1 MLQDLGFGVQGLV
14 WGFGVRVWALASG
27 GKGFEL
33 GFKVWVLGSRV
44 TVLMFGVRGFGFS
57 SFGFRV

>member
-33 GFKVWVLGSRV
+33 GFKVWV
-44 TVLMFGVRGFGFS
+44 
-57 SFGFRV
+57 